1 MTIQEFMEMC
11 IDPSLCKVSI
21 YDMEKGEDVWSG
33 ASDEI
38 PEEYG
43 DLEFGSFDVPKD
55 GQMTF
60 NLE

>member
-11 IDPSLCKVSI
+11 ID
-21 YDMEKGEDVWSG
+21 MEKGENVWSG
-33 ASDEI
+33 AGDEI

>member
-1 MTIQEFMEMC
+1 MC

-33 ASDEI
+33 AGDEI